1 MGFLNQ
7 KYLGRK
13 LTSSLVEAPSKNE
26 ENNICQISSIYVQI
40 CQGRRQKGFRRI
52 DNIDLG

>member
-1 MGFLNQ
+1 VGFLNQ

-26 ENNICQISSIYVQI
+26 ENNICQIVAFMYKYA
-40 CQGRRQKGFRRI
+40 KGVVKKALEESTI
-52 DNIDLG
+52 LT